1 MVTKAGPRCFRA
13 VLSGGA
19 ASQRTR
25 GLGWCAMH
33 PKGCDDAFSRGGS
46 RLEPPTPGAAPGGD
60 SAPVPG
66 SRFPGSKAG
75 KEFLAPSLF
84 ARSYGRSR
92 VSVLVCSLFVSGLAG
107 STTRAPQPG
116 PGWAAIAT
124 TARRPGWQPGR
135 GHDCNHARRPG
146 WPRVIRPACPEPV
159 EGRQLLEPPAASAF
173 TSLVVKGF
181 PATPQS
187 PLLTSS
193 MTTHVTGRMLSPS
206 IDTIVSVS
214 LRIISCFCFGVKT
227 PSRSFTFTSGIG
239 FLSGFA
245 PGRGGRFEF
254 PPSSPIYSAILHPGR
269 NVTGKANKSSLLG
282 SRACTDRARSGRRP
296 DRQ

>member
-84 ARSYGRSR
+84 ARSYGRSPF
-92 VSVLVCSLFVSGLAG
+92 SVLVFSLFVSGW
-107 STTRAPQPG
+107 P
-116 PGWAAIAT
+116 
-124 TARRPGWQPGR
+124 ARRPALRNP
-135 GHDCNHARRPG
+135 AR
-146 WPRVIRPACPEPV
+146 E
-159 EGRQLLEPPAASAF
+159 
-173 TSLVVKGF
+173 
-181 PATPQS
+181 
-187 PLLTSS
+187 
-193 MTTHVTGRMLSPS
+193 
-206 IDTIVSVS
+206 
-214 LRIISCFCFGVKT
+214 
-227 PSRSFTFTSGIG
+227 
-239 FLSGFA
+239 
-245 PGRGGRFEF
+245 
-254 PPSSPIYSAILHPGR
+254 
-269 NVTGKANKSSLLG
+269 G
-282 SRACTDRARSGRRP
+282 SRLQPRAAAGLAARDPPGLP
-296 DRQ
+296 